1 MNKRFAAAMS
11 VAENTAA
18 RAPRTTVTDQQPEV
32 KRMTSIHETFR
43 SLEQQESGEISRL
56 RCRSCGAR
64 TFHSRQQL
72 QRHET
77 NCIEAAARDD
87 KRKD

>member
-1 MNKRFAAAMS
+1 MKF
-11 VAENTAA
+11 
-18 RAPRTTVTDQQPEV
+18 
-32 KRMTSIHETFR
+32 IHDTFR
-43 SLEQQESGEISRL
+43 TLEQQESGEISRL